1 MDNAHFDAAP
11 IGSADSEGTQTP
23 PLTPPLCERG
33 GEVETL
39 SECNAGEQTPP
50 LAPPLCERGGEV
62 ILLSVGRFCHQ
73 KNFDNVP
80 DIARRVIG
88 NGLDIKWY
96 LIGFGDEE
104 LIRRKITEAGME
116 EHVII
121 LGKKNN
127 PFCWPITAAKVK
139 NEQTAELSLI
149 NDYGSEDL
157 TATLT
162 RENDSIYVLKQEK
175 GSTLKVPK
183 NGKWQKLPK
192 SLSFK
197 RR

>member
-1 MDNAHFDAAP
+1 MMAQKESRPFRCYLYN
-11 IGSADSEGTQTP
+11 SEY
-23 PLTPPLCERG
+23 
-33 GEVETL
+33 EVYLDIDLYEE
-39 SECNAGEQTPP
+39 S
-50 LAPPLCERGGEV
+50 
-62 ILLSVGRFCHQ
+62 I
-73 KNFDNVP
+73 NVP
-80 DIARRVIG
+80 G
-88 NGLDIKWY
+88 N
-96 LIGFGDEE
+96 E
-104 LIRRKITEAGME
+104 LYGQLPGY
-116 EHVII
+116 

-127 PFCWPITAAKVK
+127 PFCWPITAAKLK
-139 NEQTAELSLI
+139 SEQTAELSLI

-192 SLSFK
+192 QLSFK